1 MKGWLMMVILEIRN
15 LTKQFAGGA
24 VALQNINF
32 SMARGEMVIMAGA
45 NGSGKTVLARHLNGL
60 LQPSAGEVLVAGKP
74 VAQNLAEARRQVG
87 LVFQDS
93 DSQIV
98 GETVAADVAFG
109 PENLGLTPAEVK
121 NRVARALEMVGLT
134 AWADYRPRQLSGG
147 QKRKLV
153 IAGVLAMRPQ
163 IIVLD
168 EPFTGLDFPGV
179 VQVLTQLV
187 RLHRSGHTL
196 LVITHEL
203 EKVLAHADRLVILHS
218 GRIVA
223 DGRPAD
229 LVDQVEEY
237 GIKKPFGVNR
247 PVESMT
253 WLS

>member
-1 MKGWLMMVILEIRN
+1 LIILETRN
-15 LTKQFAGGA
+15 LTKQFASGA
-24 VALQNINF
+24 VALQDINLRI
-32 SMARGEMVIMAGA
+32 SRGEMVVLAGA

-74 VAQNLAEARRQVG
+74 VARNLAEARRQVG

-109 PENLGLTPAEVK
+109 PENLGLPAAEVK
-121 NRVARALEMVGLT
+121 DRVTEALEAVGLT
-134 AWADYRPRQLSGG
+134 SCAAYRPRQLSGG

-203 EKVLAHADRLVILHS
+203 EKVLAHAGRLVILHA
-218 GRIVA
+218 GRIMA
-223 DGRPAD
+223 DGRPSD
-229 LVDQVEEY
+229 LVDQVEKY

-247 PVESMT
+247 PVETMT

>member
-1 MKGWLMMVILEIRN
+1 MIILETRN
-15 LTKQFAGGA
+15 LTKQFADGT
-24 VALQNINF
+24 VVLRNINLQV
-32 SMARGEMVIMAGA
+32 SSGEMVVLAGA

-60 LQPSAGEVLVAGKP
+60 LQPSSGEVWVAGQP
-74 VAQNLAEARRQVG
+74 VSRNLAEARRQVG

-98 GETVAADVAFG
+98 GETVTADVAFG
-109 PENLGLTPAEVK
+109 PENLGLAPSEVQ
-121 NRVARALEMVGLT
+121 NRVREALEAVGLT
-134 AWADYRPRQLSGG
+134 ACAHQRPHRLSGG

-187 RLHRSGHTL
+187 RLHRAGHTL

-203 EKVLAHADRLVILHS
+203 EKVLAHADRLMILHA
-218 GRIVA
+218 GQIVA
-223 DGRPAD
+223 DGSPAK
-229 LVDQVEEY
+229 LVDRVETY
-237 GIKKPFGVNR
+237 GIKKPFGANR
-247 PVESMT
+247 PVETMT